1 MIDAIFELKSIIQR
15 YHLSDVWIKVN
26 TSFLFF
32 IIHIYEEMS
41 VETQSAQSDGGFF
54 LFKLKER
61 GKKLFRTTHRTASSD
76 VENSLEI

>member
-26 TSFLFF
+26 TSFLFYH

-41 VETQSAQSDGGFF
+41 VETQSAQSDVFF
-54 LFKLKER
+54 
-61 GKKLFRTTHRTASSD
+61 SSF
-76 VENSLEI
+76 